1 MTPAQRTAAITAL
14 AAAIAVP
21 AEGLRQWAYR
31 DPPGILTI
39 CYGHTGP
46 DVTPKSY
53 RTMDECK
60 ALLDQDMAQA
70 VAAVERC
77 QPSLPVPVAASLA
90 DGVYNAGP
98 RMACDRQGS
107 TMARLLDQKR
117 YDDACRQHTRW
128 NKSRVAGVLVE
139 LPGLT
144 KRARERE
151 ALCLTWRR
159 A

>member
-1 MTPAQRTAAITAL
+1 MTAARRAAITAL
-14 AAAIAVP
+14 AVAIAVP

-31 DPPGILTI
+31 DPPGVLTV

-46 DVTPKSY
+46 DVTPKTY
-53 RTMDECK
+53 KTLDECK
-60 ALLDQDMAQA
+60 ALLSDDMAQA

-77 QPSLPVPVAASLA
+77 QPGLPVPIAASLA

-98 RMACDRQGS
+98 RMACDRPAS
-107 TMARLLDQKR
+107 TMARLLDAKR
-117 YDDACRQHTRW
+117 YDEACRQHPRW

-144 KRARERE
+144 KRTKQRE
-151 ALCLTWRR
+151 ALCLTWRQ

>member
-1 MTPAQRTAAITAL
+1 MTAGRR
-14 AAAIAVP
+14 AAIAALAVVIAIP

-31 DPPGILTI
+31 DPPGVLTI

-46 DVTPKSY
+46 DVAPKSY
-53 RTMDECK
+53 RTLAECR
-60 ALLDQDMAQA
+60 ALLQADMAAA
-70 VAAVERC
+70 VDVVERC
-77 QPSLPVPVAASLA
+77 QPGLPVPIAASLA

-98 RMACDRQGS
+98 RMACDRSAS
-107 TMARLLDQKR
+107 TMARLLDRKQW
-117 YDDACRQHTRW
+117 DEACRQHPRW
-128 NKSRVAGVLVE
+128 DKARVAGVLVA

-151 ALCLTWRR
+151 ALCLTWRP

>member
-1 MTPAQRTAAITAL
+1 MTAARRAAITAL
-14 AAAIAVP
+14 AVAIAVP

-31 DPPGILTI
+31 DPPGVLTV

-46 DVTPKSY
+46 DVTPK
-53 RTMDECK
+53 TFKTLEECK
-60 ALLDQDMAQA
+60 ALLDEDMADA

-77 QPSLPVPVAASLA
+77 QPGLPVPIAASLA
-90 DGVYNAGP
+90 DGVYNAGS
-98 RMACDRQGS
+98 RMACDRASS

-117 YDDACRQHTRW
+117 YDDACRQHPRW
-128 NKSRVAGVLVE
+128 NKSRVGGVLIE

-144 KRARERE
+144 KRTRERE